1 MALLLVMEQKDEWNI
16 IIVKL
21 IDRLHCYHI
30 MKSKVREKTQLSR
43 HNPNRQ
49 IKCAWKENK

>member
-30 MKSKVREKTQLSR
+30 MKSKVRERRS
-43 HNPNRQ
+43 
-49 IKCAWKENK
+49 